1 MDEFPSWAQEWMRAE
16 PQKVSHCL
24 NLALKL
30 RNPYELPLMLWDV
43 VVARP
48 KIQRALGELSFVHFA
63 RFVPSWD
70 GTALMVI
77 TEFDGPLEPYV
88 MDFAIA
94 IGDVFDRLLSY
105 VKDAPPLPVSKHPDE
120 FWTYVQ
126 LWNRV
131 PFFPRVPNDAT
142 LFPPDF
148 DYPLFCAY
156 PDKTVIDI
164 TGPRGKGKLPQPALD
179 RPAAWVDLN
188 DVQGNILR
196 GYGAKTAL
204 HQFFTVTDAATAR
217 QWLAEVFSKSSPSN
231 NLWGDLTTAEPWG
244 QDDELKTN
252 KPDLMA
258 NVAFTFAGMTAL
270 LPGRLVDL
278 NKRFPLAFRE
288 GAEAR
293 AKLNGDIDPSDPS
306 DPGPSAPGHWHFGRD
321 DQHIHVVLTL
331 QTFANEQSGGVGWTR
346 FVAAVDTLKTAAEA
360 NGLQR
365 VYGHET
371 QARKGE
377 FDEVTQ
383 AHQVEM
389 VYFDYRDGITDPR
402 ISGQCPARPA
412 DVQPAD
418 FQPAASPGEFL
429 LGPDYCDIY
438 GGPSLGKM
446 PGDLALNGSF
456 AAMRLMEQHVDTFNK
471 TLTTESARLGIGRE
485 GLKAK
490 LMGRWTGGEPLALEH
505 ADPPQGGS
513 RDNFDY
519 APSWEHPEVA
529 DDHAGKFC
537 PVGAH
542 IRRTNP
548 RNARVAGQRHARR
561 LIRRGMP
568 THWQEDGVAK
578 KGLLGLFIG
587 GSLERQFEFIQQQWI
602 QGDLAASG
610 IRGTQDPIAGLRSK
624 PTEFLVWP
632 DRPDQKAK
640 VPPLVT
646 TRGSLYLFSP
656 GIRAL
661 QALDSAN
668 SKTFDDA
675 APTLAVVT
683 AVLAKPAIATTTAK
697 VKKAV
702 GGFTDIFEDAAKV
715 AVGAAERAVDA
726 AASAYGESTSVIKS
740 LSDLAVQGSPDD
752 PHWLDSVKSMLRAD
766 SLLLGLPDEIIDL
779 LAGLSGRVLNSEW
792 VRKLVETFAPPP
804 CAACESPVQ
813 GVPTAD
819 IDPADPWVIANP
831 CAAYAAL
838 QTKFGNLVWVPAHR
852 AYWVLDLATA
862 QDMFNRP
869 SDFVQQASNVGLRGI
884 ITLDGNRH
892 TVVRAAVV
900 QSLAIAASRD
910 KVDHYLDA
918 AMTNALNKIGRL
930 PQFDFVASY
939 GSPVPGQVFWD
950 ILGLPPEHRE
960 ECGDLAQTMMRH
972 FGQPE
977 GRGMGDRVVFA
988 DASLRLTRRLALLF
1002 AQALAA
1008 SLHPAQSPFRGT
1020 LIGEIASRTQ
1030 LLFPSAN
1037 RTMHFDESLLTLV
1050 QFVLAGFMSMQFLMG
1065 TGMRNLLTPDPRA
1078 DRNGQTPWQQLRA
1091 LYNPGNPAFDTALR
1105 NALAESRRVDPPV
1118 TIVQRY
1124 AGLNGAKIGNVT
1136 IPKDCPIFAVV
1147 ASAHRDPTFIPEP
1160 GQFHWDRNPQLNLS
1174 LGHGTHECVGRL
1186 LQDWVV
1192 PAALTH
1198 LLEAMPDLRL
1208 CDTES
1213 VPAWLDNLY
1222 FRSLQSLPVSRCYP
1236 AV

>member
-1 MDEFPSWAQEWMRAE
+1 MDEFPSWARLWMGAE
-16 PQKVSHCL
+16 PQKVSHGL

-30 RNPYELPLMLWDV
+30 RHPHELPLMLWDV

-48 KIQRALGELSFVHFA
+48 KIQQALAQLSFLHFA

-94 IGDVFDRLLSY
+94 IGEVFDRLLSY
-105 VKDAPPLPVSKHPDE
+105 VEDAPPLPVSDHPDE
-120 FWTYVQ
+120 FWIYVQ
-126 LWNRV
+126 QWNRV
-131 PFFPRVPNDAT
+131 PFFPRVANDAT

-164 TGPRGKGKLPQPALD
+164 TGPRGKGKLPPPALD
-179 RPAAWVDLN
+179 RPAAWVDLK

-204 HQFFTVTDAATAR
+204 HQYFSVTDAAKAR
-217 QWLAEVFSKSSPSN
+217 RWLSQDFSKSPPSGN
-231 NLWGDLTTAEPWG
+231 AWGDLTSAVPWAVG
-244 QDDELKTN
+244 PDGKTI

-258 NVAFTFAGMTAL
+258 NVAFTFAGMKEL
-270 LPGRLVDL
+270 LPGRLADL
-278 NKRFPLAFRE
+278 NDRFPLAFRK
-288 GAEAR
+288 GAQAR
-293 AKLNGDIDPSDPS
+293 AELNGDIDPSDPN
-306 DPGPSAPGHWHFGRD
+306 DPGPSAPKHWRFGRD
-321 DQHIHVVLTL
+321 DQRIHVVLTL
-331 QTFANEQSGGVGWTR
+331 QTFASDQIGGDGWTR
-346 FVAAVDTLKTAAEA
+346 FVNAVTALKAAAEA
-360 NGLQR
+360 HGLKR
-365 VYGHET
+365 VHSHET
-371 QARKGE
+371 QVRKGE
-377 FDEVTQ
+377 IDEKTQ

-389 VYFDYRDGITDPR
+389 VYFDYRDGITEPR
-402 ISGQCPARPA
+402 ISGQCPVRPA

-429 LGPDYCDIY
+429 LGPDYRDIY

-456 AAMRLMEQHVDTFNK
+456 AAMRLMEQHVDTFND

-485 GLKAK
+485 ELKAK
-490 LMGRWTGGEPLALEH
+490 LMGRWTGGEPLAL
-505 ADPPQGGS
+505 AQTDPPQGGQ

-519 APSWEHPEVA
+519 APSWEHPTVA
-529 DDHAGKFC
+529 DDHAGQLC

-561 LIRRGMP
+561 LIRRGMQ
-568 THWQEDGVAK
+568 THWDEGGVTK

-624 PTEFLVWP
+624 PTEFQVWHDKP
-632 DRPDQKAK
+632 DLKAN

-646 TRGSLYLFSP
+646 TRGSLYLFLP
-656 GIRAL
+656 GIGAL
-661 QALDSAN
+661 QGLAQAN
-668 SKTFDDA
+668 GKSIEGASQVPAKIGKIGKIGKKTA
-675 APTLAVVT
+675 KAPL
-683 AVLAKPAIATTTAK
+683 AIAA
-697 VKKAV
+697 
-702 GGFTDIFEDAAKV
+702 GAAKGLLQV
-715 AVGAAERAVDA
+715 A
-726 AASAYGESTSVIKS
+726 AARTADASAKAYRDSLNHIESLAGLTAHGALADPDWRDKS
-740 LSDLAVQGSPDD
+740 KSALLAD
-752 PHWLDSVKSMLRAD
+752 K
-766 SLLLGLPDEIIDL
+766 LLLGLPDEILELLADL
-779 LAGLSGRVLNSEW
+779 LGRGLNSEW
-792 VRKLVETFAPPP
+792 VAKLVNTFAPP
-804 CAACESPVQ
+804 ALGACDSPVQ
-813 GVPTAD
+813 GVATAD
-819 IDPADPWVIANP
+819 IDPADPWVIADP

-838 QTKFGNLVWVPAHR
+838 RIKSGNLVWVPAHR

-862 QDMFNRP
+862 QDMFKRP
-869 SDFVQQASNVGLRGI
+869 DMFVQQASNVGLRGI
-884 ITLDGNRH
+884 ITLDGSRH

-900 QSLAIAASRD
+900 QALAIAASRA
-910 KVDHYLDA
+910 KVDSYLGVA
-918 AMTNALNKIGRL
+918 VTKALKGIGPL
-930 PQFDFVASY
+930 AQFDFVASY
-939 GSPVPGQVFWD
+939 GNPVPGQVFWD
-950 ILGLPPEHRE
+950 ILGLPPEHRNQ
-960 ECGDLAQTMMRH
+960 CGDLAQTMMRH

-977 GRGMGDRVVFA
+977 GRGMGDQVVFA

-1008 SLHPAQSPFRGT
+1008 SLWSDAITPSPFRGT
-1020 LIGEIASRTQ
+1020 LIGEIANRTQ
-1030 LLFPSAN
+1030 LLLPSAN
-1037 RTMHFDESLLTLV
+1037 RTMHFIESLLTLV

-1065 TGMRNLLTPDPRA
+1065 TAMRNLLTPDPRVGK
-1078 DRNGQTPWQQLRA
+1078 NGQTPWHQLRA
-1091 LYNPGNPAFDTALR
+1091 QYPPGDPKFDVALR
-1105 NALAESRRVDPPV
+1105 DALAESRRVDPPV

-1124 AGLNGAKIGNVT
+1124 AGLNGARIGNVT
-1136 IPKDCPIFAVV
+1136 IPKDCPVFAVV
-1147 ASAHRDPTFIPEP
+1147 ASAHRDPSFGTDQD
-1160 GQFHWDRNPQLNLS
+1160 QFHWDRASQANLS
-1174 LGHGTHECVGRL
+1174 LGHGSHECVGRL

-1198 LLEAMPDLRL
+1198 LLKAMPDLRL

>member
-1 MDEFPSWAQEWMRAE
+1 MDEFPSWAQKWMRAE

-48 KIQRALGELSFVHFA
+48 KIQRALEDLSFLHFA

-77 TEFDGPLEPYV
+77 TEFDGPLQPYV

-105 VKDAPPLPVSKHPDE
+105 VEDAPLLPVRDHPDE
-120 FWTYVQ
+120 FWIFVQ
-126 LWNRV
+126 QWNRV
-131 PFFPRVPNDAT
+131 PFFPRSLGEAS
-142 LFPPDF
+142 LFPANF
-148 DYPLFCAY
+148 DYPLYCAY

-164 TGPRGKGKLPQPALD
+164 AGPRSKLPQPALD
-179 RPAAWVDLN
+179 RPAAWVDLK

-204 HQFFTVTDAATAR
+204 HQFFTVTNEATAR
-217 QWLAEVFSKSSPSN
+217 RWLAQVFSKSSPSD

-244 QDDELKTN
+244 QDDELKTV
-252 KPDLMA
+252 KPELMA

-270 LPGRLVDL
+270 LPGRLDDL
-278 NKRFPLAFRE
+278 NGRFPRAFRA

-293 AKLNGDIDPSDPS
+293 AKLNGDIDR
-306 DPGPSAPGHWHFGRD
+306 SAPLNWRFGRD

-331 QTFANEQSGGVGWTR
+331 QTFANEESGGAGWTR
-346 FVAAVDTLKTAAEA
+346 FVSAVTALKTAAEA
-360 NGLQR
+360 NGLQW
-365 VYGHET
+365 VYDHET

-377 FDEVTQ
+377 FDAPTQ
-383 AHQVEM
+383 AHKVEM

-429 LGPDYCDIY
+429 LGPDYRDIY
-438 GGPSLGKM
+438 RGPSLGKM

-456 AAMRLMEQHVDTFNK
+456 AAMRLMEQHVDTFNV
-471 TLTTESARLGIGRE
+471 TLTEESARLGIGRE
-485 GLKAK
+485 ELKAK

-548 RNARVAGQRHARR
+548 RNAPVAGQRHARR

-646 TRGSLYLFSP
+646 TRGSLYLFLP
-656 GIRAL
+656 GVRAL

-668 SKTFDDA
+668 SKPFDIA
-675 APTLAVVT
+675 APAPAVVA
-683 AVLAKPAIATTTAK
+683 AVLAKPAIATKAAK

-702 GGFTDIFEDAAKV
+702 GGLTDIFENAAEV
-715 AVGAAERAVDA
+715 AVFAAERAVDA
-726 AASAYGESTSVIKS
+726 AASVYREGTFHVQS

-752 PHWLDSVKSMLRAD
+752 PHWLDSVKSALRTD
-766 SLLLGLPDEIIDL
+766 SLLFGLPDDIVDL
-779 LAGLSGRVLNSEW
+779 LAGLSGRVFNSKWAES
-792 VRKLVETFAPPP
+792 LVETFAPPP
-804 CAACESPVQ
+804 CAACDSPVQ

-819 IDPADPWVIANP
+819 IDPADPGVIANP
-831 CAAYAAL
+831 CAAYATL
-838 QTKFGNLVWVPAHR
+838 QGKFGNLVWVPAHR
-852 AYWVLDLATA
+852 AYWVLDLLTA

-869 SDFVQQASNVGLRGI
+869 GDFVQQASNVGLRGI
-884 ITLDGNRH
+884 ITLDGSRH

-900 QSLAIAASRD
+900 QSLSIAASPA
-910 KVDHYLDA
+910 KVDSYLNA
-918 AMTNALNKIGRL
+918 AMAQALKDIGPL
-930 PQFDFVASY
+930 QQFDFVASY

-950 ILGLPPEHRE
+950 ILGLPPEHRK

-977 GRGMGDRVVFA
+977 VRGMGDRVVFA

-1020 LIGEIASRTQ
+1020 LIGEIASRTE

-1037 RTMHFDESLLTLV
+1037 RTMHFVESLLTLV

-1078 DRNGQTPWQQLRA
+1078 LRNGQTPWQQLRA
-1091 LYNPGNPAFDTALR
+1091 LYNPGEPAFDAALR

-1124 AGLNGAKIGNVT
+1124 AGPNGAKIDAVT

-1160 GQFHWDRNPQLNLS
+1160 GQFHWDRPVLPNLS
-1174 LGHGTHECVGRL
+1174 LGRGSHECIGTA

-1192 PAALTH
+1192 PAALTR
-1198 LLEAMPDLRL
+1198 LLVDMPDLRL
-1208 CDTES
+1208 CDTKS

-1222 FRSLQSLPVSRCYP
+1222 FRSLQSLPVSRCHP
-1236 AV
+1236 AA